1 MEVHKSWEDAAQVA
15 VTEASKTLHGIHG
28 MEVKNITATVDEST
42 GRITQYRAGVKVA
55 FRIEH

>member
-1 MEVHKSWEDAAQVA
+1 
-15 VTEASKTLHGIHG
+15 